1 MVQILTQ
8 EKEDT
13 ILTFDATTEIRPI
26 STFDESK
33 YESFNNYLANKNIE
47 NILYSIE
54 SNREQNS
61 NLNDVDKS
69 FIYKNINNSNF
80 YRIDKIYLLKLF
92 VDKMNDNFILIN
104 AIKNAELVNKEDYE
118 NEDLYKNEITK
129 LSSLINISA
138 VKDDITKEI
147 FYQINLKI
155 NDKKKWIKFIF
166 FLEKTTNEEIR
177 NHLIEKIERI
187 LIDEERL
194 RKYRIEDLDLTISN
208 TSDSEEL
215 ASLRR
220 ELTILKQNT
229 KIQRIKDL
237 FENTPV
243 TNSNE
248 FYAGKIMVL
257 RTKYTNNSNNIA
269 SENIT
274 IIQQLITYIAI
285 GLILGIFYVFISNA
299 IKRRK

>member
-1 MVQILTQ
+1 M
-8 EKEDT
+8 
-13 ILTFDATTEIRPI
+13 
-26 STFDESK
+26 
-33 YESFNNYLANKNIE
+33 
-47 NILYSIE
+47 
-54 SNREQNS
+54 
-61 NLNDVDKS
+61 
-69 FIYKNINNSNF
+69 
-80 YRIDKIYLLKLF
+80 
-92 VDKMNDNFILIN
+92 
-104 AIKNAELVNKEDYE
+104 
-118 NEDLYKNEITK
+118 
-129 LSSLINISA
+129 
-138 VKDDITKEI
+138 
-147 FYQINLKI
+147 
-155 NDKKKWIKFIF
+155 
-166 FLEKTTNEEIR
+166 
-177 NHLIEKIERI
+177 
-187 LIDEERL
+187 
-194 RKYRIEDLDLTISN
+194 
-208 TSDSEEL
+208 

-274 IIQQLITYIAI
+274 ITQQLITYIAI